1 MQSTPDRTPGSSD
14 RIDCVVIGYNDMP
27 VDGVLESAEAS
38 QNRSPVWSEMLRSTA
53 RFRGERLPYMELLN
67 ASLTEATGEPH
78 AYHVCKLPALGVTY
92 LTSFLRKR
100 GRRAEAIQF
109 YNGEK
114 ETLKALLATNPV
126 AVAITTTFYVEPGPI
141 NDITAFVREHAPGTK
156 VIVGGP
162 HIFNVCESLDP
173 ASQDFVLGSIQADIF
188 VFDSQGETTLD
199 RVVEKLA
206 GGATDL
212 DDVPNLIY
220 SLDGGKLRH
229 TEREIEDNDMD
240 SNVIDWSYFDP
251 STYAPTAQMRTARSC
266 AFECAFCR
274 YPAVGGSLNLNEVDV
289 VEAQLKHLADQGVQ
303 QVVFIDDTFNVPLP
317 RFKQL
322 CRMMIE
328 NRFGL
333 EYYSY
338 FRCSNS
344 DQEAFDLMAE
354 AGWKGTFLGIES
366 GDQTVLDNMNKYAK
380 IDKYRVGIANLKE
393 RGICTHASFIVGYP
407 GESEETVSNT
417 IRFINEAQPTFYNAG
432 VFYYDVKAPVHG
444 MAEQFGLKGGGFNWR
459 HKTMDWKTAVK
470 QADRIYREVTESTIL
485 PTHMFDFWGIPYLV
499 GQGLTVDQLEGFAK
513 RCKPMLLAGLD
524 HPHQDQ
530 KELEDELVRFFREGS
545 KAGAAASV

>member
-1 MQSTPDRTPGSSD
+1 MSSSPD
-14 RIDCVVIGYNDMP
+14 RIDCIVIGYNDLP
-27 VDGVLESAEAS
+27 TDGVLESAEAS

-53 RFRGERLPYMELLN
+53 RFRGERRPYMDVLN
-67 ASLTEATGEPH
+67 AALTEATGEAH
-78 AYHVCKLPALGVTY
+78 DFHVCKLPALGVTY
-92 LTSFLRKR
+92 LASFLRKR
-100 GRRAEAIQF
+100 GHAVEAIQF

-114 ETLKALLATNPV
+114 DQLAELLKAKPRS
-126 AVAITTTFYVEPGPI
+126 VAITTTFYVEAGPI
-141 NDITAFVREHAPGTK
+141 NDIIEFVRAHSPETR

-173 ASQDFVLGSIQADIF
+173 ASQDFILGSIPADIF

-199 RVVEKLA
+199 RVVAKLKTDT
-206 GGATDL
+206 TDL

-220 SLDGGKLRH
+220 SMDGGKLRH
-229 TEREIEDNDMD
+229 TEREVEDNDMD
-240 SNVIDWSYFDP
+240 SNVIDWSYFDE
-251 STYAPTAQMRTARSC
+251 SIFSPTAQMRTARSC

-274 YPAVGGSLNLNEVDV
+274 YPAVGGRLNLNEVDV
-289 VEAQLKHLADQGVQ
+289 VEEQLRHLAGRGVK

-317 RFKQL
+317 RFKAL
-322 CRMMIE
+322 CKMIIE
-328 NRFGL
+328 NKFDL
-333 EYYSY
+333 EFYSY

-366 GDQTVLDNMNKYAK
+366 GDQGVLDNMNKYAK
-380 IDKYRVGIANLKE
+380 IEKYNVGIANLKE

-417 IRFINEAQPTFYNAG
+417 IRFINEAQPTFFNAG

-459 HKTMDWKTAVK
+459 HKTMDWKSAVK
-470 QADRIYREVTESTIL
+470 QADRIYREVEHSTIL
-485 PTHMFDFWGIPYLV
+485 PTHMFDFWGIPYLI
-499 GQGLTVDQLEGFAK
+499 GQGLTVEQLEGFAK
-513 RCKPMLLAGLD
+513 RCRPLLLQGLD
-524 HPHQDQ
+524 DPHTDFTD
-530 KELEDELVRFFREGS
+530 LEDELVGYFRGEGVQTS
-545 KAGAAASV
+545 VVTAANA